1 MKFSTVIIG
10 AVALVLVFSFV
21 ITLFGPIQP
30 LGRLSF
36 VKLENPD
43 MYPGHPHSVLLAKYA
58 EEHNSKCAMV
68 VHFAGS
74 STYSSYLEDGVNS
87 TTDPDGV
94 YIIEVA
100 FIDTQGGGSTSL
112 NQTNFMDSLKVAL
125 FGVPDG
131 RYKYMSD
138 GVVYDNYN
146 DMMKHVQKVAK
157 QHNQNGPIP
166 MVWHGTVRTDN
177 PVIAPGCG
185 FPLYFQILTKT
196 YGIIPAYIY
205 CITGLIFPYLESPYT
220 NYELL
225 HASELQYYYNNGYI
239 NIDYVKSGVNTAK
252 YYGGGSSYD

>member
-1 MKFSTVIIG
+1 MRFSTVVIG

-21 ITLFGPIQP
+21 ITMFGPVQP

-43 MYPGHPHSVLLAKYA
+43 MYPGHPHSTLLAKYA
-58 EEHNSKCAMV
+58 AERNSKCALV
-68 VHFAGS
+68 LHFAGS
-74 STYSSYLEDGVNS
+74 SKYSSYLEEDVNS
-87 TTDPDGV
+87 STNSDGV

-112 NQTNFMDSLKVAL
+112 NQINYLDSIKVAL

-138 GVVYDNYN
+138 GVVYNTYDA
-146 DMMKHVQKVAK
+146 MMKHVTTLAK
-157 QHNQNGPIP
+157 QHGQQGSIP
-166 MVWHGTVRTDN
+166 MVYHGTVRTDN
-177 PVIAPGCG
+177 PILAPGCG
-185 FPLYFQILTKT
+185 FPLYFQILTKS

-205 CITGLIFPYLESPYT
+205 SITGMIYPYLESPYR

-225 HASELQYYYNNGYI
+225 HSTELQYYYNNGYI
-239 NIDYVKSGVNTAK
+239 NIDYVKGNVNTSK
-252 YYGGGSSYD
+252 YYGASSSYD